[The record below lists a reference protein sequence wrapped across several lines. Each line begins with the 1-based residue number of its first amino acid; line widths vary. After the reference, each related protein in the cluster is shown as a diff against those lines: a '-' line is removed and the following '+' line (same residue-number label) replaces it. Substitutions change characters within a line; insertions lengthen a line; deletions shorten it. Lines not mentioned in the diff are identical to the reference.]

1 MASRARWFFRARRE
15 RSGRTEWLRVLSVF
29 CASVLPRHDC
39 IQLTG
44 ETHLKRTVTTFT
56 RRVQCN
62 VSGPTWRERLFGYSS
77 VRRQSPGSSPHTN
90 GDAAASPAFALL
102 L

>member
-56 RRVQCN
+56 RSAMQYI
-62 VSGPTWRERLFGYSS
+62 GPYLAGAAFWLFIG
-77 VRRQSPGSSPHTN
+77 
-90 GDAAASPAFALL
+90 AAAGGGVIPHFKRRRGRVGVPRVAL
-102 L
+102 